1 LQQTDVKVRATLNK
15 GLLQVVI
22 VSNQVPKQDSSV
34 EFIPKLV
41 KDFNSN
47 LIEKLKVIGM
57 REIAD
62 PTNSSIYW
70 VEESIIVK
78 QPVQKVNNKD
88 ISLRQNEKS
97 GKIKIEQI
105 NQTSSFE
112 KFYFKI
118 IPLLRYT
125 TIFAISLL
133 IVYLSLTIIDCQN
146 KIKQLELSL
155 ISTKKYYNNKK
166 PLDAASFEEIITNNN
181 KYLKENATSST
192 YIIEIV
198 TAESVKEDQQSTK
211 EYLFKRDLNTFIIL
225 IFFCVL
231 LISIYM
237 EIRLISN
244 ARKLKLT
251 YRKEYYSLKE
261 KLRKDPNNNT
271 LRGKML
277 ETARLAGYDEQ
288 TIANDLSII
297 N

>member
-1 LQQTDVKVRATLNK
+1 MQQTDVKVRATLNK